1 MLVGQEAPPRRHRKS
16 EVDHGRQDTQATA
29 KGQEAEAGDTAAD
42 QELLVPVAPD
52 RRYRRRQI
60 ELAEGGKLVLRGD
73 GSIVHTDAAGETTGT
88 WATDDP
94 EWARRAI
101 RFGLRPRPTT
111 TVPQA
116 PRVSEPR
123 PQVG

>member
-1 MLVGQEAPPRRHRKS
+1 MLVGQQGPQIRHTKS
-16 EVDHGRQDTQATA
+16 EAIHGRQDPQATA
-29 KGQEAEAGDTAAD
+29 EGQEAEAGDTAAD
-42 QELLVPVAPD
+42 QELLVPAAPD

-60 ELAEGGKLVLRGD
+60 ELAEGGKLLLRGD
-73 GSIVHTDAAGETTGT
+73 GSIVHTDAAGEITGT

-101 RFGLRPRPTT
+101 RFGLQPRPTT
-111 TVPQA
+111 TVPEA

-123 PQVG
+123 PQV

>member
-1 MLVGQEAPPRRHRKS
+1 MPAHSEAN
-16 EVDHGRQDTQATA
+16 HGRQDPEATA
-29 KGQEAEAGDTAAD
+29 EGQEAEAGDTAD
-42 QELLVPVAPD
+42 HQGRLVPAAPD
-52 RRYRRRQI
+52 RRFKRRQI
-60 ELAEGGKLVLRGD
+60 DLGEGGKLALLGD
-73 GSIVHTDAAGETTGT
+73 GSIVQTDTAGETIGT

-101 RFGLRPRPTT
+101 RFGLQPRPTT

-123 PQVG
+123 PQI